1 MHLFGQ
7 LLRLYWDARSAEH
20 QNKYSDPALNNF
32 NNFWN
37 LVYRRRTRIIYG
49 STERSGGNV
58 QYWRKLNSRSLSLGY
73 ERTLPS
79 GYDGVLVYACTWQPS
94 PSPLALLLMFTFKA
108 DHFTFSCLWKI
119 LIPANISHIR
129 NSFVLVSH
137 LSVVS
142 RQKCL
147 FVFRGGVVGR
157 GWVWGWLG
165 WKRGLI
171 YWQECRACC
180 KELLFALYHVFLFL
194 YS

>member
-1 MHLFGQ
+1 M
-7 LLRLYWDARSAEH
+7 
-20 QNKYSDPALNNF
+20 
-32 NNFWN
+32 
-37 LVYRRRTRIIYG
+37 VYRRRTRIMYG

-94 PSPLALLLMFTFKA
+94 PAPLALLLMFTFKA
-108 DHFTFSCLWKI
+108 DNFTFSCLWKI
-119 LIPANISHIR
+119 LIPANISHIW

-147 FVFRGGVVGR
+147 FVFCRGVVGR
-157 GWVWGWLG
+157 GG
-165 WKRGLI
+165 GLI
-171 YWQECRACC
+171 YWQEFRACC
-180 KELLFALYHVFLFL
+180 KELSFALYYVFLLSVHSTWSFIL
-194 YS
+194 IQPHILSQ